1 MRVIAVLLSVV
12 AGVLLISAT
21 GSFPEFGDPRS
32 PASTH
37 VSPHYIEKVME
48 ETSVPNIVTA
58 VLGDYR
64 SYDTMFEAVV
74 VFTAGLG
81 CFFLLRHRRGERT
94 ERFYRHLPTGM
105 VIHVKEG
112 RSIPPASR
120 HFELMDSQW
129 LPQSI
134 IVRTIA
140 RLLTPFI
147 QIYALYVV
155 AHGHHSPGGGFQG
168 GVILGASFL
177 LLALSYDLAFVTKRF
192 SESAL
197 SLCSALGLIIYAG
210 IGLACLGLGLNFLDY
225 SAMAQVL
232 PFDPVTARSWGIL
245 FVEIGVALTVM
256 STMIIIYN
264 NVASEGRYDEGL

>member
-1 MRVIAVLLSVV
+1 MKVIAALLAIV

-21 GSFPEFGDPRS
+21 GPFPEFGDPDS

-37 VSPHYIEKVME
+37 LSPHYIQKAKK
-48 ETSVPNIVTA
+48 ETATPNLVTA

-64 SYDTMFEAVV
+64 GYDTMFELVV

-81 CFFLLRHRRGERT
+81 CFFLLRRRREESG
-94 ERFYRHLPTGM
+94 ERFYRHLPTGV
-105 VIHVKEG
+105 VIHVKGGKRIAE
-112 RSIPPASR
+112 SSR
-120 HFELMDSQW
+120 HFERMDSGW
-129 LPQSI
+129 VPQCV

-155 AHGHHSPGGGFQG
+155 AHGHYSPGGGFQG

-177 LLALSYDLAFVTKRF
+177 LLALSYDLTFVTDRF
-192 SESAL
+192 KERSLAL
-197 SLCSALGLIIYAG
+197 FSALGLFIFVG
-210 IGLACLGLGLNFLDY
+210 VGLVCLGLGLNFLDY
-225 SAMAQVL
+225 SALAEIT
-232 PFDPVTARSWGIL
+232 PFTPVTARSWGIL

-256 STMIIIYN
+256 STMVIIYN